1 MDLRKRKPN
10 RLRGY
15 DYSREGTYFI
25 TLCVKERYALLGTV
39 VVGGDAHIAP
49 HVQLSAVGKV
59 TEKYIRRIPGID
71 RYVIMSNHVHLTIIL
86 PPPEGGTMWASSPT
100 YSIPQFIKS
109 FKTLVTKEL
118 GYSLFQRSYHD
129 RIVRSAEEYH
139 AICAYMNNNPAKWEE
154 DCFYRKYDHD
164 HAPQ

>member
-1 MDLRKRKPN
+1 MWDVP
-10 RLRGY
+10 
-15 DYSREGTYFI
+15 
-25 TLCVKERYALLGTV
+25 
-39 VVGGDAHIAP
+39 
-49 HVQLSAVGKV
+49 
-59 TEKYIRRIPGID
+59 YIF
-71 RYVIMSNHVHLTIIL
+71 H
-86 PPPEGGTMWASSPT
+86 
-100 YSIPQFIKS
+100 PQFIKS

-154 DCFYRKYDHD
+154 DCFYRKNDHD